1 MLSPIILMFPSLN
14 LREVGESKNGRA
26 RQIVMYLCRQMTD
39 ASLQSIGDLL
49 GGRDHSTVNHGVDK
63 IARDVEKDET
73 LRNTIEIIQKKISP
87 L

>member
-1 MLSPIILMFPSLN
+1 
-14 LREVGESKNGRA
+14 
-26 RQIVMYLCRQMTD
+26 MYLCRTMTD
-39 ASLQSIGDLL
+39 TPLKSIGIML

>member
-1 MLSPIILMFPSLN
+1 
-14 LREVGESKNGRA
+14 
-26 RQIVMYLCRQMTD
+26 MTD
-39 ASLQSIGDLL
+39 ASLQRIGDLL

-63 IARDVEKDET
+63 IARDVEKDEA